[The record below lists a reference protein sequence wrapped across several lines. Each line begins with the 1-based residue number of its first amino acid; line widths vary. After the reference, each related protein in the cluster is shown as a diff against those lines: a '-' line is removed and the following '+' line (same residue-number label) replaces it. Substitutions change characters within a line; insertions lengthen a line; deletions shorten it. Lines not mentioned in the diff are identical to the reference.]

1 MPLRLRLVRVLPPNQ
16 RLWQHILAGRISP
29 ATAGSQVSL
38 TVSRPRCVGER
49 RTWASASTPRWQDGS
64 NEPAKPSIFEE
75 LFPDEARVT
84 RGETAPQPPKE
95 LRGSEIDTVP
105 EDVRQ
110 WLEGEAEAEAEAEGE
125 GPPTWGPISASSPGK
140 RRTNPTVLV
149 LSGTTASLLPSDFF
163 RIAPRVSSSAAA
175 AEQSDVAGSRPVDGW
190 AASNGGIYKIVQDRD
205 PATLA
210 PRGRYFLYFGS
221 SAAALAYSQEVRDL
235 HTLARRAVQP
245 PQLTKN
251 KARRRHKRR
260 REDQEFRGE
269 IGIGSSAS
277 VDAGDSAFASL
288 AGTISSGGSG
298 AGNDAYLVSS
308 ATEEE
313 MAALRSFTL
322 LAPTAQLDLVMQMPA
337 GTSGLSTPSS
347 SSSLTLYDEEQLDDV
362 AAINATT
369 KVLVVLTDTSSS
381 GSNITTWS
389 DVDGNDRTG
398 VTTVEGL
405 RSLIEEDG
413 VRRNLPW
420 AVSDGLNGVVPVQWL
435 VAEQKRLLHE
445 AVKASNTRA
454 AARKS
459 KRPGAGQLSE
469 SQSEPQSE
477 VQSSS
482 SLPSPAPPPVALWA
496 SRVPD
501 LFAKTEQMNE
511 NARFSRFVVAFAD
524 AVEARRFVRNWHRRA
539 VSVPG
544 TGTAADYEQTAIVDT
559 TVLW

>member
-1 MPLRLRLVRVLPPNQ
+1 MPRQ
-16 RLWQHILAGRISP
+16 QD
-29 ATAGSQVSL
+29 
-38 TVSRPRCVGER
+38 R
-49 RTWASASTPRWQDGS
+49 RD
-64 NEPAKPSIFEE
+64 EPAKPSIFAE
-75 LFPDEARVT
+75 LFPEEARAT
-84 RGETAPQPPKE
+84 QGETAPQIPETAEVP
-95 LRGSEIDTVP
+95 LRKDDGDAVP
-105 EDVRQ
+105 DDVRQ
-110 WLEGEAEAEAEAEGE
+110 WLESEGE
-125 GPPTWGPISASSPGK
+125 VDGARTGEDELPPQRSILASKSRK
-140 RRTNPTVLV
+140 RRPNPTVLV

-163 RIAPRVSSSAAA
+163 RIAPRVSSAS
-175 AEQSDVAGSRPVDGW
+175 EQDSTGSRPVDGW

-221 SAAALAYSQEVRDL
+221 SAAALAYAQEVRDL
-235 HTLARRAVQP
+235 HMLARRAVLP

-269 IGIGSSAS
+269 IGSGSSVS
-277 VDAGDSAFASL
+277 VEGDSAFASL

-308 ATEEE
+308 ASEEE

-337 GTSGLSTPSS
+337 GSSLGSSSSSSSS

-362 AAINATT
+362 AAIDATT
-369 KVLVVLTDTSSS
+369 KVLVVFEDTSSS
-381 GSNITTWS
+381 GSNITGWT
-389 DVDGNDRTG
+389 DIDGNDNTG

-405 RSLIEEDG
+405 RKLIEEDG

-420 AVSDGLNGVVPVQWL
+420 AVTDGLNGVVPVQWL
-435 VAEQKRLLHE
+435 VAEQKRLLHA
-445 AVKASNTRA
+445 AVKASNTRPA
-454 AARKS
+454 AAAKS
-459 KRPGAGQLSE
+459 KRQGAGHLSE
-469 SQSEPQSE
+469 S
-477 VQSSS
+477 
-482 SLPSPAPPPVALWA
+482 SPPPTPPPVALWA

-544 TGTAADYEQTAIVDT
+544 AGAAANYEQTAIVDT